1 VGNRVNDLFTRV
13 MNALRGTS
21 WWWGLILSLLL
32 IAGSMAVAAVVVV
45 SWPAD
50 HFRQG
55 ERVPFMNHR
64 HPLVRA
70 LALVAKNLI
79 GVVLFLLGVIM
90 VLPGVPGQGILTM
103 LIGVTLVDFPGKRG
117 FERRLIM
124 KPSVLKVINSL
135 RARFHRRDLD
145 FG

>member
-1 VGNRVNDLFTRV
+1 MSDVDDLVTRV
-13 MNALRGTS
+13 LTALRSFS
-21 WWWGLILSLLL
+21 WWWGAVISVAL
-32 IAGSMAVAAVVVV
+32 IAGSMAVAAAVVVT
-45 SWPAD
+45 WPAD
-50 HFRQG
+50 HFREG
-55 ERVPFMNHR
+55 ERVPFMSQR

-70 LALVAKNLI
+70 LGLVAKNLI

-124 KPSVLKVINSL
+124 RPSVLKVINGL
-135 RARFHRRDLD
+135 RARFHRRELD

>member
-1 VGNRVNDLFTRV
+1 VDDLATRV
-13 MNALRGTS
+13 LTALRSFS
-21 WWWGLILSLLL
+21 WWWGAIISVLL
-32 IAGSMAVAAVVVV
+32 IAGSMAVAVVVVV

-50 HFRQG
+50 HFREG
-55 ERVPFMNHR
+55 DRVPFMSHR

-70 LALVAKNLI
+70 FGLVAKNLI

-103 LIGVTLVDFPGKRG
+103 LIGLTLIDFPGKRG

-124 KPSVLKVINSL
+124 KPSVLKVINGL